1 MNRGQILKR
10 VNDFIQHPKG
20 MFFVLLN
27 NQIIIL
33 SLFLYSNV
41 YPGYTITIKSLIATV
56 GIPDWDSIQSALMS

>member
-27 NQIIIL
+27 NQIIIINYL
-33 SLFLYSNV
+33 CFY
-41 YPGYTITIKSLIATV
+41 
-56 GIPDWDSIQSALMS
+56 IQMFIQDTQLQLKVL